1 MRERWMDHRSRSL
14 AVLLV
19 VLIVAMVPAGAVQ
32 SQDKKPIVIAVPVGL
47 SGVNSVVAPA
57 VVQSGELA
65 VEEINAKGGVLGR
78 KLQLVPLDDESGPAG
93 AVKAFNTAIRQHK
106 ADTIITMETSA
117 ARNAGAPIAERAKT
131 LFIYTSFYEGRACGK
146 NLFINAW
153 VPEQVVPPLIKFMT
167 DEKKVKK
174 WFAVGSDYAFGRGM
188 IEAAKSTIKGAGGTI
203 LGEEYQPLQQSDW
216 TAIIS
221 KIRAANPDGI
231 IYSTSGGGPNIDFMK
246 QFKAAGLT
254 MPVGS
259 LSIDELTAEA
269 GGNAAEGVYY
279 TGDYF
284 TGLDNPENKKFL
296 DAMKKKF
303 GANLKTP
310 NSLSEPEY
318 DGIYAYAMAVE
329 KAGTT
334 DVDKLLQVLP
344 MIVFKGPRG
353 QVRMNKQHHAP
364 LPVYLA
370 QVQAD
375 GKTKVLKSFGLVDP
389 GNQCPNLK

>member
-1 MRERWMDHRSRSL
+1 MLGL
-14 AVLLV
+14 ATLSG
-19 VLIVAMVPAGAVQ
+19 GAAAQ
-32 SQDKKPIVIAVPVGL
+32 SADKRPIVIAVPVGL

-57 VVQSGELA
+57 VVQSAELA
-65 VEEINAKGGVLGR
+65 VEELNAKGGIMGR
-78 KLQLVPLDDESGPAG
+78 PVKLMPLDDESGPAG

-106 ADTIITMETSA
+106 ADVIITMETSA
-117 ARNAGAPIAERAKT
+117 ARNAGAPIADRAKT

-146 NLFINAW
+146 YLYVNAW
-153 VPEQVVPPLIKFMT
+153 VPEQIVSPLVNFMT

-174 WFAVGSDYAFGRGM
+174 WFVLGSDYAFGRGLIEPAKKM
-188 IEAAKSTIKGAGGTI
+188 ITQLGGTI

-231 IYSTSGGGPNIDFMK
+231 MYATSGGGPNIDFMK
-246 QFKAAGLT
+246 QFKAAGLK

-259 LSIDELTAEA
+259 LSIDELTAEQ

-284 TGLDNPENKKFL
+284 TGIDNAENKTFL
-296 DAMKKKF
+296 EAMKKKF

-310 NSLSEPEY
+310 NSLSEPQY
-318 DGIYAYAMAVE
+318 DGIHAYAMAVE
-329 KAGTT
+329 KAKST
-334 DVDKLLQVLP
+334 DADKVAAVLP
-344 MIVFKGPRG
+344 TIVFKGPRG
-353 QVRMNKQHHAP
+353 AVQMNKQHHAP

-375 GKTKVLKSFGLVDP
+375 GKTKIIQSFGLVDP

>member
-1 MRERWMDHRSRSL
+1 MRKSSRTLVAL
-14 AVLLV
+14 ALMLG
-19 VLIVAMVPAGAVQ
+19 LATLSGGAAAQ
-32 SQDKKPIVIAVPVGL
+32 SAAKQPIVIAVPVGL

-57 VVQSGELA
+57 VVQSAELA
-65 VEEINAKGGVLGR
+65 VEELNAKGGIMGR
-78 KLQLVPLDDESGPAG
+78 PVKLMPLDDESGPAG

-106 ADTIITMETSA
+106 ADVIITMETSA
-117 ARNAGAPIAERAKT
+117 ARNAGAPIADRAKT

-146 NLFINAW
+146 YLYVNAW
-153 VPEQVVPPLIKFMT
+153 VPEQIVSPLVKFMT

-174 WFAVGSDYAFGRGM
+174 WFVLGSDYAFGRGLIEPAKKM
-188 IEAAKSTIKGAGGTI
+188 ITQLGGTI

-221 KIRAANPDGI
+221 KIRGANPDGI
-231 IYSTSGGGPNIDFMK
+231 MYATSGGGPNIDFMK
-246 QFKAAGLT
+246 QFKAAGLK

-259 LSIDELTAEA
+259 LSIDELTAEQ

-279 TGDYF
+279 TADYF
-284 TGLDNPENKKFL
+284 TSIDNPENKTFL
-296 DAMKKKF
+296 EAMKKKF

-329 KAGTT
+329 KAKST
-334 DVDKLLQVLP
+334 DADKVAAVLP
-344 MIVFKGPRG
+344 TIVFKGPRG
-353 QVRMNKQHHAP
+353 AVQMNKQHHAP

-375 GKTKVLKSFGLVDP
+375 GKTKIIQSFGLVDP

>member
-1 MRERWMDHRSRSL
+1 MRKSSRTLVALELMLGL
-14 AVLLV
+14 AMLSG
-19 VLIVAMVPAGAVQ
+19 GASQ
-32 SQDKKPIVIAVPVGL
+32 SAEKQPIVIAVPVGL

-57 VVQSGELA
+57 VVQSAELA
-65 VEEINAKGGVLGR
+65 VEELNAKGGIMGR
-78 KLQLVPLDDESGPAG
+78 PVKLIPLDDESGPAG

-106 ADTIITMETSA
+106 ADVIITMETSA
-117 ARNAGAPIAERAKT
+117 ARNAGAPIADRGKT

-146 NLFINAW
+146 YLYVNAW
-153 VPEQVVPPLIKFMT
+153 VPEQIVSPLVKFMT
-167 DEKKVKK
+167 NEKKVKK
-174 WFAVGSDYAFGRGM
+174 WFVLGSDYAFGRGLIEPAKKM
-188 IEAAKSTIKGAGGTI
+188 ITQLGGTI

-231 IYSTSGGGPNIDFMK
+231 MYATSGGGPNIDFMK
-246 QFKAAGLT
+246 QFKAAGLK

-259 LSIDELTAEA
+259 LSIDELTAEQ

-279 TGDYF
+279 TADYF
-284 TGLDNPENKKFL
+284 TSIDNAENKTFL
-296 DAMKKKF
+296 EAMKKKF

-318 DGIYAYAMAVE
+318 DGIHAYAMAVE
-329 KAGTT
+329 KAKST
-334 DVDKLLQVLP
+334 DADKVAAVLP
-344 MIVFKGPRG
+344 TIVFKGPRG
-353 QVRMNKQHHAP
+353 AVQMNKEHHAP

-375 GKTKVLKSFGLVDP
+375 GKTKIIQSFGLVDP

>member
-1 MRERWMDHRSRSL
+1 MRERWGAL
-14 AVLLV
+14 TAVLGAAAL
-19 VLIVAMVPAGAVQ
+19 AMLPAGAK
-32 SQDKKPIVIAVPVGL
+32 SAEKKPIVIAIPVGL

-57 VVQSGELA
+57 VVQSAELA
-65 VEEINAKGGVLGR
+65 AEEINARGGVLGR
-78 KLQLVPLDDESGPAG
+78 PLKVVPLDDESGPAG

-106 ADTIITMETSA
+106 ADAIITMETSA
-117 ARNAGAPIAERAKT
+117 ARNAGAPIADRAKT

-146 NLFINAW
+146 YLFVNAW
-153 VPEQVVPPLIKFMT
+153 VPEQIVPPLIRFMT
-167 DEKKVKK
+167 DEKKVKR

-188 IEAAKSTIKGAGGTI
+188 IDAAKKTIQELGGTI
-203 LGEEYQPLQQSDW
+203 VGEEFQPLQQSDW

-246 QFKAAGLT
+246 QFKAAGLK

-284 TGLDNPENKKFL
+284 TGIDNPENKKFL
-296 DAMKKKF
+296 AAMRKKF

-310 NSLSEPEY
+310 NSLSQPQY
-318 DGIYAYAMAVE
+318 DGVYAYATAVE

-334 DVDKLLQVLP
+334 DIDKVGQVLP
-344 MIVFKGPRG
+344 TIVFKGPRG
-353 QVRMNKQHHAP
+353 AVQMNKRHHAP

-375 GKTKVLKSFGLVDP
+375 GKTKILKDFGLVDP

>member
-1 MRERWMDHRSRSL
+1 MLGL
-14 AVLLV
+14 ATLSG
-19 VLIVAMVPAGAVQ
+19 GAAAQ
-32 SQDKKPIVIAVPVGL
+32 SADKQPIVIAVPVGL

-57 VVQSGELA
+57 VVQSAELA
-65 VEEINAKGGVLGR
+65 VEELNAKGGIMGR
-78 KLQLVPLDDESGPAG
+78 PVKLIPLDDESGPAG

-106 ADTIITMETSA
+106 AHVIITMETSA
-117 ARNAGAPIAERAKT
+117 ARNAGAPIADRAKT

-146 NLFINAW
+146 YLYVNAW
-153 VPEQVVPPLIKFMT
+153 VPEQIVSPLVKFMT
-167 DEKKVKK
+167 NEKKVKK
-174 WFAVGSDYAFGRGM
+174 WFVLGSDYAFGRGLIEPAKKM
-188 IEAAKSTIKGAGGTI
+188 ITQLGGTI

-231 IYSTSGGGPNIDFMK
+231 MYATSGGGPNIDFMK
-246 QFKAAGLT
+246 QFKAAGLK

-259 LSIDELTAEA
+259 LSIDELTAEQ

-284 TGLDNPENKKFL
+284 TGIDNAENKTFL
-296 DAMKKKF
+296 EAMKKKF

-318 DGIYAYAMAVE
+318 DGIHAYAMAVE
-329 KAGTT
+329 KAKST
-334 DVDKLLQVLP
+334 DADKVAAVLP
-344 MIVFKGPRG
+344 TIVFKGPRG
-353 QVRMNKQHHAP
+353 AVQMNKQHHAP

-375 GKTKVLKSFGLVDP
+375 GKTKIIKSFGLVDP

>member
-1 MRERWMDHRSRSL
+1 MWKLYWIQSL
-14 AVLLV
+14 VTVTVAMLV
-19 VLIVAMVPAGAVQ
+19 VAPAQ
-32 SQDKKPIVIAVPVGL
+32 SQEKKPIVVAVPVGL

-57 VVQSGELA
+57 VVQSAELSA
-65 VEEINAKGGVLGR
+65 EELNAKGGILGR
-78 KLQLVPLDDESGPAG
+78 PVRVVPLDDESGPAG

-106 ADTIITMETSA
+106 ADVIITMETSA
-117 ARNAGAPIAERAKT
+117 ARNAGAPIAERARVP
-131 LFIYTSFYEGRACGK
+131 FIYTSFYEGRACGK
-146 NLFINAW
+146 YLFVNAW

-167 DEKKVKK
+167 DEKKVKR

-188 IEAAKSTIKGAGGTI
+188 IESAKKTIEQMGGTI

-231 IYSTSGGGPNIDFMK
+231 IYSTSGGGPNIDFLK
-246 QFKAAGLT
+246 QLKAAGLS
-254 MPVGS
+254 MPIGS

-279 TGDYF
+279 TGDYY
-284 TGLDNPENKKFL
+284 TGIDNPENKRFL

-303 GANLKTP
+303 GTELKTP
-310 NSLSEPEY
+310 NALSQQEY
-318 DGIYAYAMAVE
+318 DGVHAYAMAVE

-334 DVDKLLQVLP
+334 EAEAVIKALP
-344 MIVFKGPRG
+344 TVVFNGPRG
-353 QVRMNKQHHAP
+353 SVQMNKEHHAP
-364 LPVYLA
+364 LPIYLA

-375 GKTKVLKSFGLVDP
+375 GKTKVLKNFGLIDP
-389 GNQCPNLK
+389 RDQCPNL

>member
-1 MRERWMDHRSRSL
+1 MRKSSRTLGAL
-14 AVLLV
+14 ALMLG
-19 VLIVAMVPAGAVQ
+19 LATPSGGAAQ
-32 SQDKKPIVIAVPVGL
+32 SAAKQPIVIAVPVGL

-57 VVQSGELA
+57 VVQSAELA
-65 VEEINAKGGVLGR
+65 VEELNAKGGIMGR
-78 KLQLVPLDDESGPAG
+78 PVKLMPLDDESGPAG
-93 AVKAFNTAIRQHK
+93 AAKAFNTAIRQHK
-106 ADTIITMETSA
+106 ADAIITMETSA
-117 ARNAGAPIAERAKT
+117 ARNAGAPIADRAKT

-146 NLFINAW
+146 YLYVNAW
-153 VPEQVVPPLIKFMT
+153 VPEQIVSPLVKFMT

-174 WFAVGSDYAFGRGM
+174 WFVLGSDYAFGRGL
-188 IEAAKSTIKGAGGTI
+188 IDPAKKTIKELGGTI

-221 KIRAANPDGI
+221 KVRAANPDGI
-231 IYSTSGGGPNIDFMK
+231 MYATSGGGPNIDFMK

-259 LSIDELTAEA
+259 LSIDELTAEQ

-284 TGLDNPENKKFL
+284 TGIDNAENKTFL
-296 DAMKKKF
+296 EAMKKKF

-318 DGIYAYAMAVE
+318 DGIHTYAMAVE
-329 KAGTT
+329 KAKST
-334 DVDKLLQVLP
+334 DADKVAAVLP
-344 MIVFKGPRG
+344 TIVFKGPRG
-353 QVRMNKQHHAP
+353 AVQMNKQHHAP

-375 GKTKVLKSFGLVDP
+375 GKTKIIKSFGLVDP

>member
-1 MRERWMDHRSRSL
+1 MRKSSRTLVAL
-14 AVLLV
+14 ALMLGVVMLLGG
-19 VLIVAMVPAGAVQ
+19 GAQ
-32 SQDKKPIVIAVPVGL
+32 SADKQPVVIAVPVGL

-57 VVQSGELA
+57 VVQSAELA
-65 VEEINAKGGVLGR
+65 VEELNAKGGVLGR
-78 KLQLVPLDDESGPAG
+78 KIQLVPLDDESGPAG
-93 AVKAFNTAIRQHK
+93 AVKAFNTAIHQHK
-106 ADTIITMETSA
+106 ADVIITMETSA
-117 ARNAGAPIAERAKT
+117 ARNAGAPIAEKAKT

-146 NLFINAW
+146 HLFVNAW

-188 IEAAKSTIKGAGGTI
+188 IDAAKKTIQGMDGTI
-203 LGEEYQPLQQSDW
+203 VGEEYQPLQQSDW

-221 KIRAANPDGI
+221 KIRAADPDGI
-231 IYSTSGGGPNIDFMK
+231 IYSTSGGGPDIDLMK
-246 QFKAAGLT
+246 QFKAAGLK

-279 TGDYF
+279 TADYF
-284 TGLDNPENKKFL
+284 TSIDNPENKTFL
-296 DAMKKKF
+296 EAMKKKF

-318 DGIYAYAMAVE
+318 DGIHAYAMAVE
-329 KAGTT
+329 KAKST
-334 DVDKLLQVLP
+334 DADKVAAVLP
-344 MIVFKGPRG
+344 TIVFKGPRG
-353 QVRMNKQHHAP
+353 AVQMNKEHHAP

-375 GKTKVLKSFGLVDP
+375 GKTKIIQSFGLVDP

>member
-1 MRERWMDHRSRSL
+1 MRKGYWVR
-14 AVLLV
+14 LLV
-19 VLIVAMVPAGAVQ
+19 MGAVAMLAAAPAQ
-32 SQDKKPIVIAVPVGL
+32 SQEKKPVVIAVPVGL

-57 VVQSGELA
+57 VVQSAELA
-65 VEEINAKGGVLGR
+65 AEELNAKGGILGR
-78 KLQLVPLDDESGPAG
+78 PVKVVPLDDESGPAG

-106 ADTIITMETSA
+106 ADVIITMETSA
-117 ARNAGAPIAERAKT
+117 ARNAGAPIAERAKVP
-131 LFIYTSFYEGRACGK
+131 FIYTSFYEGRACGK
-146 NLFINAW
+146 HLFVNAW

-167 DEKKVKK
+167 EEKKVKR

-188 IEAAKSTIKGAGGTI
+188 IEAAKKTIKQMGGTI

-221 KIRAANPDGI
+221 KIRAAGPDGI

-246 QFKAAGLT
+246 QLKAAGLT
-254 MPVGS
+254 MPIGS

-284 TGLDNPENKKFL
+284 TGIDNPENKRFL
-296 DAMKKKF
+296 EAMKKKF
-303 GANLKTP
+303 GTELKTP
-310 NSLSEPEY
+310 NSLSQQEY
-318 DGIYAYAMAVE
+318 DGVHAYAMAVE

-334 DVDKLLQVLP
+334 DAEAILKVLP
-344 MIVFKGPRG
+344 TAVFKGPRG
-353 QVRMNKQHHAP
+353 PIQMNKQHHAP
-364 LPVYLA
+364 LPIYLA

-375 GKTKVLKSFGLVDP
+375 GKTKVLKNYGLIDP
-389 GNQCPNLK
+389 GDQCPQLK

>member
-1 MRERWMDHRSRSL
+1 MRKSSRTLVALELMLGL
-14 AVLLV
+14 AMLSGGE
-19 VLIVAMVPAGAVQ
+19 AQ
-32 SQDKKPIVIAVPVGL
+32 SAEKQPIVIAVPVGL

-57 VVQSGELA
+57 VVQSAELA
-65 VEEINAKGGVLGR
+65 VEELNAKGGIMGR
-78 KLQLVPLDDESGPAG
+78 PVKLIPLDDESGPAG

-106 ADTIITMETSA
+106 ADVIITMETSA
-117 ARNAGAPIAERAKT
+117 ARNAGAPIADRGKT

-146 NLFINAW
+146 YLYVNAW
-153 VPEQVVPPLIKFMT
+153 VPEQIVSPLVKFMT
-167 DEKKVKK
+167 NEKKVKK
-174 WFAVGSDYAFGRGM
+174 WFVLGSDYAFGRGLIEPAKKM
-188 IEAAKSTIKGAGGTI
+188 ITQLGGTI

-231 IYSTSGGGPNIDFMK
+231 MYATSGGGPNIDFMK
-246 QFKAAGLT
+246 QFKAAGLK

-259 LSIDELTAEA
+259 LSIDELTAEQ

-279 TGDYF
+279 TADYF
-284 TGLDNPENKKFL
+284 TGIDNAENKTFL
-296 DAMKKKF
+296 EAMKKKF

-318 DGIYAYAMAVE
+318 DGIHAYAMAVE
-329 KAGTT
+329 KAKST
-334 DVDKLLQVLP
+334 DADKVAAVLP
-344 MIVFKGPRG
+344 TIVFKGPRG
-353 QVRMNKQHHAP
+353 AVQMNKEHHAP

-375 GKTKVLKSFGLVDP
+375 GKTKIIQSFGLVDP

>member
-1 MRERWMDHRSRSL
+1 MLGL
-14 AVLLV
+14 ATLSG
-19 VLIVAMVPAGAVQ
+19 GAAAQ
-32 SQDKKPIVIAVPVGL
+32 SADKQPIVIAVPVGL

-57 VVQSGELA
+57 VVQSAELA
-65 VEEINAKGGVLGR
+65 VEELNAKGGIMGR
-78 KLQLVPLDDESGPAG
+78 PVKLMPLDDESGPAG

-106 ADTIITMETSA
+106 ANVIITMETSA
-117 ARNAGAPIAERAKT
+117 ARNAGAPIADRAKT

-146 NLFINAW
+146 YLFVNAW
-153 VPEQVVPPLIKFMT
+153 VPEQIVSPLVKFMT

-174 WFAVGSDYAFGRGM
+174 WFVLGSDYAFGRGLIEPAKKM
-188 IEAAKSTIKGAGGTI
+188 IAQLGGTI

-231 IYSTSGGGPNIDFMK
+231 MYATSGGGPNIDFMK
-246 QFKAAGLT
+246 QFKAAGLK

-259 LSIDELTAEA
+259 LSIDELTAEQ

-279 TGDYF
+279 TADYF
-284 TGLDNPENKKFL
+284 TSIDNAENKTFL
-296 DAMKKKF
+296 EAMKKKF

-318 DGIYAYAMAVE
+318 DGIHAYAMAVE
-329 KAGTT
+329 KAKST
-334 DVDKLLQVLP
+334 DADKVAAVLP
-344 MIVFKGPRG
+344 TIVFKGPRG
-353 QVRMNKQHHAP
+353 AVQMNKQHHAP

-375 GKTKVLKSFGLVDP
+375 GKTKIIQSFGLVDP

>member
-1 MRERWMDHRSRSL
+1 MRERWTDHRSRSL
-14 AVLLV
+14 ATLLV
-19 VLIVAMVPAGAVQ
+19 VLSVAMLPAGAVQ
-32 SQDKKPIVIAVPVGL
+32 SQDKGPIVIAVPVGL

-78 KLQLVPLDDESGPAG
+78 KLQLLPLDDESGPAG

-106 ADTIITMETSA
+106 AHTIITMETSA

-131 LFIYTSFYEGRACGK
+131 LFINT
-146 NLFINAW
+146 W
-153 VPEQVVPPLIKFMT
+153 VPEQIVPPLIKFMT
-167 DEKKVKK
+167 DDKKVKK
-174 WFAVGSDYAFGRGM
+174 WFALGSDYAFGRGM
-188 IEAAKSTIKGAGGTI
+188 IEAAKSTIKGVGGTI

-221 KIRAANPDGI
+221 KIRAANPDGV
-231 IYSTSGGGPNIDFMK
+231 IYSTSRGGPNIDFMK
-246 QFKAAGLT
+246 QFKAAGLK

-269 GGNAAEGVYY
+269 GGDAAEGVYY

-303 GANLKTP
+303 AAGLKTP

-318 DGIYAYAMAVE
+318 DGVYAYAMAVE

-334 DVDKLLQVLP
+334 DAEKLVQVLP
-344 MIVFKGPRG
+344 TIVFKGPRG
-353 QVRMNKQHHAP
+353 QVQMNKQHHAP

-375 GKTKVLKSFGLVDP
+375 GKTKVLKSFGLVAP
-389 GNQCPNLK
+389 GNQCPKLK

>member
-1 MRERWMDHRSRSL
+1 MLGL
-14 AVLLV
+14 ATLSGG
-19 VLIVAMVPAGAVQ
+19 AAAQSAGKQ
-32 SQDKKPIVIAVPVGL
+32 PIVIALPVGL

-57 VVQSGELA
+57 VVQSAELA
-65 VEEINAKGGVLGR
+65 VEELNAKGGIMGR
-78 KLQLVPLDDESGPAG
+78 PVKLMPLDDESGPAG

-106 ADTIITMETSA
+106 ADVIITMETSA
-117 ARNAGAPIAERAKT
+117 ARNAGAPIADRAKT

-146 NLFINAW
+146 YLYVNAW
-153 VPEQVVPPLIKFMT
+153 VPEQIVSPLVKFMT

-174 WFAVGSDYAFGRGM
+174 WFVLGSDYAFGRGLIDPAKKM
-188 IEAAKSTIKGAGGTI
+188 ITQLGGTI

-231 IYSTSGGGPNIDFMK
+231 MYATSGGGPNIDFMK
-246 QFKAAGLT
+246 QFKAAGLK

-259 LSIDELTAEA
+259 LSIDELTAEQ

-279 TGDYF
+279 TADYF
-284 TGLDNPENKKFL
+284 TSIDNAENKTFL
-296 DAMKKKF
+296 EAMKKKF

-318 DGIYAYAMAVE
+318 DGIHAYAMAVE
-329 KAGTT
+329 KAKST
-334 DVDKLLQVLP
+334 DADKVAAVLP
-344 MIVFKGPRG
+344 TIVFKGPRG
-353 QVRMNKQHHAP
+353 AVQMNKQHHAP

-375 GKTKVLKSFGLVDP
+375 GKTKIIQSFGLVDP

>member
-1 MRERWMDHRSRSL
+1 MRKSGRGQRARSL
-14 AVLLV
+14 MVLFAGLGLAAAV
-19 VLIVAMVPAGAVQ
+19 AGSAD
-32 SQDKKPIVIAVPVGL
+32 SADKKPIVIAVPVGL

-57 VVQSGELA
+57 VVQSGQLA

-78 KLQLVPLDDESGPAG
+78 KLELVPLDDESGPSG

-106 ADTIITMETSA
+106 ADAIITMETSA
-117 ARNAGAPIAERAKT
+117 ARNAGAPIADRAKT
-131 LFIYTSFYEGRACGK
+131 LYIYTSFYEGKACGK
-146 NLFINAW
+146 YLYVNAW
-153 VPEQVVPPLIKFMT
+153 VPEQVVPPLIKYLS

-188 IEAAKSTIKGAGGTI
+188 IEAAKKTITGMGGTI

-221 KIRAANPDGI
+221 KIKAANPDGI

-254 MPVGS
+254 IPVGS

-284 TGLDNPENKKFL
+284 TGLDNPENKAFL
-296 DAMKKKF
+296 EAMKKKF

-310 NSLSEPEY
+310 NSLSEPQY
-318 DGIYAYAMAVE
+318 DGIYAYAMAIE
-329 KAGTT
+329 KAGST
-334 DVDKLLQVLP
+334 DVDKVAQVLP
-344 MIVFKGPRG
+344 TIVFKGPRG
-353 QVRMNKQHHAP
+353 AVQMNKQHHAP

-375 GKTKVLKSFGLVDP
+375 GKTKVLKSFGLIDP

>member
-1 MRERWMDHRSRSL
+1 MRKGWTSL
-14 AVLLV
+14 TALAAALC
-19 VLIVAMVPAGAVQ
+19 LATLPGGAAQ
-32 SQDKKPIVIAVPVGL
+32 SAEKAPIVIAVPVGL

-57 VVQSGELA
+57 VVQSAELA
-65 VEEINAKGGVLGR
+65 VEELNARGGILGR
-78 KLQLVPLDDESGPAG
+78 PVKLVPLDDESGPAG

-106 ADTIITMETSA
+106 ANAIITMETSA
-117 ARNAGAPIAERAKT
+117 ARNAGAPIADRSKT
-131 LFIYTSFYEGRACGK
+131 LYIYTSFYEGGACGK
-146 NLFINAW
+146 YLYVNAW
-153 VPEQVVPPLIKFMT
+153 VPEQIVPPLVEFMT
-167 DEKKVKK
+167 DEKKVKR
-174 WFAVGSDYAFGRGM
+174 WFVLGSDYAFGRGM
-188 IEAAKSTIKGAGGTI
+188 IDAAKKTIKEMGGTI

-231 IYSTSGGGPNIDFMK
+231 MYATSGGGPNIDFMK

-269 GGNAAEGVYY
+269 GGSAAEGVYY

-284 TGLDNPENKKFL
+284 TGIDNAENGKFL
-296 DAMKKKF
+296 EAMKKKF
-303 GANLKTP
+303 GAGLKTP
-310 NSLSEPEY
+310 NSLSEPQY

-329 KAGTT
+329 KAKST
-334 DVDKLLQVLP
+334 DTDKVAAVLP
-344 MIVFKGPRG
+344 SIVFKGPRG
-353 QVRMNKQHHAP
+353 AVQMSKQHHAP

-375 GKTKVLKSFGLVDP
+375 GKTKILKNFGLVDP

>member
-1 MRERWMDHRSRSL
+1 MRKSSRTLVAL
-14 AVLLV
+14 A
-19 VLIVAMVPAGAVQ
+19 LILGVAMLLGGAAQ
-32 SQDKKPIVIAVPVGL
+32 SADKQPVVIAVPVGL

-57 VVQSGELA
+57 VVQSAELA
-65 VEEINAKGGVLGR
+65 VEELNAKGGIMGR
-78 KLQLVPLDDESGPAG
+78 PVKLMPLDDESGPAG

-106 ADTIITMETSA
+106 ADVIITMETSA
-117 ARNAGAPIAERAKT
+117 ARNAGAPIADRAKT

-146 NLFINAW
+146 YLYVNAW
-153 VPEQVVPPLIKFMT
+153 VPEQIVSPLVKFMT
-167 DEKKVKK
+167 DQKKVKK
-174 WFAVGSDYAFGRGM
+174 WFVLGSDYAFGRGLIEPAKKM
-188 IEAAKSTIKGAGGTI
+188 ITQLGGTI

-231 IYSTSGGGPNIDFMK
+231 MYATSGGGPNIDFMK
-246 QFKAAGLT
+246 QFKAAGLK

-259 LSIDELTAEA
+259 LSIDELTAEQ

-279 TGDYF
+279 TADYF
-284 TGLDNPENKKFL
+284 TSIDNPENKTFL
-296 DAMKKKF
+296 GAMKKKF

-329 KAGTT
+329 KAKST
-334 DVDKLLQVLP
+334 DADKVAAVLP
-344 MIVFKGPRG
+344 TIVFKGPRG
-353 QVRMNKQHHAP
+353 AVQMNKQHHAP

-375 GKTKVLKSFGLVDP
+375 GKTKIIQSFGLVDP

>member
-1 MRERWMDHRSRSL
+1 MRRVYWIQLLLLML
-14 AVLLV
+14 ATSILT
-19 VLIVAMVPAGAVQ
+19 VAPVR
-32 SQDKKPIVIAVPVGL
+32 SQDKKPVVIAIPVGL

-57 VVQSGELA
+57 VVQSAELA
-65 VEEINAKGGVLGR
+65 ADELNAKGGILGR
-78 KLQLVPLDDESGPAG
+78 PVKVVPLDDESGPAG
-93 AVKAFNTAIRQHK
+93 AVKAFNTGIRQHK
-106 ADTIITMETSA
+106 ADVIITMETSA
-117 ARNAGAPIAERAKT
+117 ARNAGAPIAERAT
-131 LFIYTSFYEGRACGK
+131 VPFIYTSFYEGRACGEY
-146 NLFINAW
+146 LFVNAW

-167 DEKKVKK
+167 DEKQVKR

-188 IEAAKSTIKGAGGTI
+188 IEAAKKTIKDSGGTI

-231 IYSTSGGGPNIDFMK
+231 IYSTSGGGPNIDFLK
-246 QFKAAGLT
+246 QLKAAGLT
-254 MPVGS
+254 MPIGS

-284 TGLDNPENKKFL
+284 TGIDNPENKSFL
-296 DAMKKKF
+296 EAMKKKF

-318 DGIYAYAMAVE
+318 DGIHAYAMAVE
-329 KAGTT
+329 KAKST
-334 DVDKLLQVLP
+334 DADKVAAVLP
-344 MIVFKGPRG
+344 TIVFKGPRG
-353 QVRMNKQHHAP
+353 AVQMNKQHHAP

-375 GKTKVLKSFGLVDP
+375 GKTKIIKSFGLVGP

>member
-1 MRERWMDHRSRSL
+1 VRL
-14 AVLLV
+14 IV
-19 VLIVAMVPAGAVQ
+19 VLGLTLLPAMAVD
-32 SQDKKPIVIAVPVGL
+32 SQEKKPIVIAVPVGL

-65 VEEINAKGGVLGR
+65 VEELNAKGGILGR
-78 KLQLVPLDDESGPAG
+78 PVKLVPLDDESGPAG
-93 AVKAFNTAIRQHK
+93 AVKAFNTAIRQHG
-106 ADTIITMETSA
+106 ADVIITMETSA
-117 ARNAGAPIAERAKT
+117 ARNAGAPIAERAKVP
-131 LFIYTSFYEGRACGK
+131 FIYTSFYEGRACGK
-146 NLFINAW
+146 YLFVNAW
-153 VPEQVVPPLIKFMT
+153 VPEQVVPPLIKFLT
-167 DEKKVKK
+167 DEKKVKR

-188 IEAAKSTIKGAGGTI
+188 IEAAKKTIKDMGGTI
-203 LGEEYQPLQQSDW
+203 IGEEYQPLQQTDW

-246 QFKAAGLT
+246 QLKATGLNL
-254 MPVGS
+254 PIGS

-284 TGLDNPENKKFL
+284 TGIDSPENKAFL

-310 NSLSEPEY
+310 NSLSQQEY
-318 DGIYAYAMAVE
+318 DGVHAYALAVE
-329 KAGTT
+329 KARSTEA
-334 DVDKLLQVLP
+334 DKVIQTLPQV
-344 MIVFKGPRG
+344 VFKGPRG
-353 QVRMNKQHHAP
+353 PVQMNKQHHAP

-375 GKTKVLKSFGLVDP
+375 GKTKVLKNFGLIDPVD
-389 GNQCPNLK
+389 QCPQLK

>member
-1 MRERWMDHRSRSL
+1 MRERWGAL
-14 AVLLV
+14 TAVLGAAAL
-19 VLIVAMVPAGAVQ
+19 AMLPAGAK
-32 SQDKKPIVIAVPVGL
+32 SAEKKPIVIAIPVGL

-57 VVQSGELA
+57 VVQSAELA
-65 VEEINAKGGVLGR
+65 EEEINARGGVLGR
-78 KLQLVPLDDESGPAG
+78 PLKVVPLDDESGPAG

-106 ADTIITMETSA
+106 ADAIITMETSA
-117 ARNAGAPIAERAKT
+117 ARNAGAPIADRAKT

-146 NLFINAW
+146 YLFVNAW
-153 VPEQVVPPLIKFMT
+153 VPEQIVPPLIRFMT
-167 DEKKVKK
+167 DEKKVKR

-188 IEAAKSTIKGAGGTI
+188 IDAAKKTTQELGGTI
-203 LGEEYQPLQQSDW
+203 VGEEFQPLQQSDW

-246 QFKAAGLT
+246 QFKAAGLK

-284 TGLDNPENKKFL
+284 TGIDNPENKKFL
-296 DAMKKKF
+296 AAMRKKF

-310 NSLSEPEY
+310 NSLSQPQY
-318 DGIYAYAMAVE
+318 DGVHAYAMAVE

-334 DVDKLLQVLP
+334 DIDKVVQVLP
-344 MIVFKGPRG
+344 TIVFKGPRG
-353 QVRMNKQHHAP
+353 AVQMNKQHHAP

-375 GKTKVLKSFGLVDP
+375 GKTKILKDFGLVDP

>member
-1 MRERWMDHRSRSL
+1 VALKLMLGL
-14 AVLLV
+14 AMLSG
-19 VLIVAMVPAGAVQ
+19 GAAQ
-32 SQDKKPIVIAVPVGL
+32 SAEAQAQAIVIAVPVGL

-57 VVQSGELA
+57 VVQSAELA
-65 VEEINAKGGVLGR
+65 VDELNAKGGIMGR
-78 KLQLVPLDDESGPAG
+78 PVKLMPLDDESGPAG

-106 ADTIITMETSA
+106 ADAIITMETSA
-117 ARNAGAPIAERAKT
+117 ARNAGAPLADRAKT

-146 NLFINAW
+146 YLYVNAW
-153 VPEQVVPPLIKFMT
+153 VPEQIVSPLVKFMT

-174 WFAVGSDYAFGRGM
+174 WFVLGSDYAFGRGL
-188 IEAAKSTIKGAGGTI
+188 IEPAKKTITALGGTI

-231 IYSTSGGGPNIDFMK
+231 MYATSGGGPNIDFMK
-246 QFKAAGLT
+246 QFKAAGLK

-259 LSIDELTAEA
+259 LSIDELTAEQ

-284 TGLDNPENKKFL
+284 TAIDNPENKTFL

-318 DGIYAYAMAVE
+318 DGIHAYAMAVE
-329 KAGTT
+329 KAKST
-334 DVDKLLQVLP
+334 DADKVAAVLP
-344 MIVFKGPRG
+344 TIIFKGPRG
-353 QVRMNKQHHAP
+353 AVQMNKQHHAP

-375 GKTKVLKSFGLVDP
+375 GKTKIIKSFGLVDP

>member
-1 MRERWMDHRSRSL
+1 MRKSSRTLVAL
-14 AVLLV
+14 A
-19 VLIVAMVPAGAVQ
+19 LILGVAMLLGGAAQ
-32 SQDKKPIVIAVPVGL
+32 SADKPPVVIAVPVGL

-57 VVQSGELA
+57 VVQSAELA
-65 VEEINAKGGVLGR
+65 VEELNAKGGIMGR
-78 KLQLVPLDDESGPAG
+78 PVKLMPLDDESGPAG

-106 ADTIITMETSA
+106 ADVIITMETSA
-117 ARNAGAPIAERAKT
+117 ARNAGAPIADRAKT

-146 NLFINAW
+146 YLYVNAW
-153 VPEQVVPPLIKFMT
+153 VPEQIVSPLVKFMT

-174 WFAVGSDYAFGRGM
+174 WFVLGSDYAFGRGLIEPAKKM
-188 IEAAKSTIKGAGGTI
+188 ITQLGGTI

-231 IYSTSGGGPNIDFMK
+231 MYATSGGGPNIDFMK
-246 QFKAAGLT
+246 QFKAAGLK

-259 LSIDELTAEA
+259 LSIDELTAEQ

-279 TGDYF
+279 TADYF
-284 TGLDNPENKKFL
+284 TSIDNPENKTFL
-296 DAMKKKF
+296 EAMKKKF
-303 GANLKTP
+303 GTNLKTP

-329 KAGTT
+329 KAKST
-334 DVDKLLQVLP
+334 DADKVAAVLP
-344 MIVFKGPRG
+344 TIVFKGPRG
-353 QVRMNKQHHAP
+353 AVQMNKQHHAP

-375 GKTKVLKSFGLVDP
+375 GKTKIIQSFGLVDP